1 MYKYIIT
8 PLLLCCLALPAMADD
23 VQLQDNH
30 PDRYVVVKGDTLW
43 GISGKFLK
51 DPWKWPQV
59 WKMNRTEIKN
69 PHRIYPGDVVVLDT
83 SSGHPELRL
92 LQETVTLQ
100 PGIREE
106 ALEKEAVP
114 TIAPN
119 IIAPF
124 LSQPLVIENDE
135 LNNSPII
142 IAGQEDRVAM
152 SPGSQIYVN
161 RIDEGEGLLWHV
173 YRPGNVL
180 HDPETTEPLGV
191 EAVYLGDAT
200 ITRYGVPASGEIV
213 RANQEILPNDKLV
226 AAPDVLQDNFVP
238 RAPDSEING
247 RVMSIY
253 GGVNEGGPNSIVTI
267 NRGSNDGLEEGHV
280 LSINRMGTYISK
292 NPRKKKTTEKFPMK
306 EYRYK
311 DVEAKDEIFDEDS
324 PKTAEEKPA
333 EKTKPAKEYDPK
345 EDPANNPTLVRLP
358 DERIGLLMVFRT
370 FERVSYALVMQA
382 SRPVNVLDI
391 VKTP

>member
-1 MYKYIIT
+1 MYRTIIT
-8 PLLLCCLALPAMADD
+8 LLLLCCLALPVMADV

-59 WKMNRTEIKN
+59 WKMNRAEIKN

-83 SSGHPELRL
+83 SSGQPKLSL
-92 LQETVTLQ
+92 LHENVVLQ

-119 IIAPF
+119 VIAPF
-124 LSQPLVIENDE
+124 LSQPLVIENGE
-135 LNNSPII
+135 LDDSPII
-142 IAGQEDRVAM
+142 VAGQEDRVAL
-152 SPGSQIYVN
+152 SPGTRIYIN

-173 YRPGNVL
+173 YRPGNAL
-180 HDPETTEPLGV
+180 IDPETSESLGV
-191 EAVYLGDAT
+191 EAVYLGDAKV
-200 ITRYGVPASGEIV
+200 TRYGVPASGEVV
-213 RANQEILPNDKLV
+213 RAKEEIFTRDKLV
-226 AAPDVLQDNFVP
+226 AAPDVIQNSFVP
-238 RAPDSEING
+238 RAPDEQING
-247 RVMSIY
+247 LIMSIY
-253 GGVNEGGPNSIVTI
+253 SGVNQAGPNSIVTI
-267 NRGSNDGLEEGHV
+267 NRGSKDGLEEGHV
-280 LSINRMGTYISK
+280 LSINRAGAFISK
-292 NPRKKKTTEKFPMK
+292 NPRNKKSAEKFPLK
-306 EYRYK
+306 EFRFK
-311 DVEAKDEIFDEDS
+311 DTQPKDEPSADEKAKSVEAKPVE
-324 PKTAEEKPA
+324 KAKPA
-333 EKTKPAKEYDPK
+333 VDPK
-345 EDPANNPTLVRLP
+345 NDLANDATLIKLP

-382 SRPVNVLDI
+382 SEPVNVLDL

>member
-1 MYKYIIT
+1 
-8 PLLLCCLALPAMADD
+8 MADD

-59 WKMNRTEIKN
+59 WKMNRAEIKN

-83 SSGHPELRL
+83 SSGQPQLSL
-92 LQETVTLQ
+92 LHENVVLQ

-106 ALEKEAVP
+106 ELAKEAVP

-119 IIAPF
+119 VIAPF
-124 LSQPLVIENDE
+124 LSQPLVIENDD
-135 LNNSPII
+135 LDDSPVI
-142 IAGQEDRVAM
+142 IAGQEDRVAL
-152 SPGSQIYVN
+152 SPGTKIYIS

-180 HDPETTEPLGV
+180 HDPETSEALGV
-191 EAVYLGDAT
+191 EAIYLGDAS
-200 ITRYGVPASGEIV
+200 ITRYGIPASGKIV
-213 RANQEILPNDKLV
+213 RAKEEIFTNDKLV
-226 AAPDVLQDNFVP
+226 PAPDVLQDSFVP
-238 RAPDSEING
+238 RAPDAEIKG
-247 RVMSIY
+247 RIMSIY
-253 GGVNEGGPNSIVTI
+253 GGVDDAGPNSIVTI

-280 LSINRMGTYISK
+280 LSINRSGNYISK

-306 EYRYK
+306 EYKYK
-311 DVEAKDEIFDEDS
+311 DVEPKDQASDDDKS
-324 PKTAEEKPA
+324 KSTGNKPA
-333 EKTKPAKEYDPK
+333 EKEKPAAAYDPK
-345 EDPANNPTLVRLP
+345 DDPANNPTLVKLP

-370 FERVSYALVMQA
+370 FERVSYALIMQA
-382 SRPVNVLDI
+382 SQPVNVLDI
-391 VKTP
+391 VQTP